1 MLVGVSHTLCPAALV
16 NVRTGG
22 DHNLIEAEP
31 GDLDPHAV
39 ASIFKTFLREREYCV
54 FHWCLTT

>member
-1 MLVGVSHTLCPAALV
+1 MPVGISHTLFRAALV

-39 ASIFKTFLREREYCV
+39 ASIFKTFLRERECRMFY
-54 FHWCLTT
+54 WSLTT